1 MGQDKDNKLVDEWQI
16 IITQIKV
23 VGKHERI
30 FMATH

>member
-1 MGQDKDNKLVDEWQI
+1 VDEWQI